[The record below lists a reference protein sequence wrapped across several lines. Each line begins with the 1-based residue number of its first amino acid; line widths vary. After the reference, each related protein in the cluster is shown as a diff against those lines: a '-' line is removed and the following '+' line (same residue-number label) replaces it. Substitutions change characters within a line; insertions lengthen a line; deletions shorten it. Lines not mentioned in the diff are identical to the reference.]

1 MAQHLKGRVAVV
13 TGAGRGIG
21 RGVAI
26 ELAAQ
31 GAKVVV
37 NDLGVAVDGSGA
49 SHSPAAQV
57 VEEIRSKGGEAVPNF
72 DSIATMQGGENMV
85 KTALDKFG
93 RLDIVV
99 HVAGILRDRMVFNM
113 AEEEWDAVINVHLK
127 GMFAITKP
135 AAIVF
140 RQQRGGRVIGFTSVS
155 GLIGNPGQVNYGA
168 AKDGIAGFC
177 RTVARDLGR
186 YGITVNAVSPA
197 ADTRMTQTVSDRARE
212 LRARATQTARVQRPA
227 NNPDDVAPVV
237 AFLCTDHAK
246 DINGQII
253 YVAGGTV
260 GIMNNPYAA
269 KSIQKFGGP
278 WTFEEI
284 AQQLPVTIAKDFV
297 NPAPPMPPQAEA
309 AKN

>member
-1 MAQHLKGRVAVV
+1 MGMLDGKTAVV
-13 TGAGRGIG
+13 AGAGRGIG
-21 RGVAI
+21 RGIAI
-26 ELAAQ
+26 GLAKA

-37 NDLGVAVDGSGA
+37 NDLGVNLSGEGA
-49 SHSPAAQV
+49 DASPASGV
-57 VEEIRSKGGEAVPNF
+57 VDTICQAGGQAISNHGSVADYKQAAAMVEQAVE
-72 DSIATMQGGENMV
+72 TW
-85 KTALDKFG
+85 G
-93 RLDIVV
+93 RLDILVN
-99 HVAGILRDRMVFNM
+99 VAGNLRDRMIFNIN
-113 AEEEWDAVINVHLK
+113 EEDWDAVINVHLK